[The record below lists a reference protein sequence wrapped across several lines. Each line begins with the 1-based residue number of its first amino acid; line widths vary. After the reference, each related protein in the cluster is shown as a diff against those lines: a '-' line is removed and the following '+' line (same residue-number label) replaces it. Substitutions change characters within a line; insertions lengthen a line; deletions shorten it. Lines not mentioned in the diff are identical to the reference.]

1 MVKRGGAASDAPAS
15 FLSSLVASIFFRL
28 RFLKNPTIFGSIFS
42 SSSFLCF
49 IASSTLMDANTLF
62 VSAATSLSSCSGIVA
77 AAAAADA
84 PSALPFFITS
94 GSCTSK
100 IFSPRISARLLA
112 NLLKIFGSL
121 SSPLPPPPSFDR
133 CSAFGKPLVSLPSSL
148 FVGGIGI
155 TVDVSRSTIFSD
167 ASSTTNGFSTLLLFL
182 LAFVSSSS
190 SSFSSSSS
198 SSFVLFSFLSAF
210 AAGVSFLSRN
220 ALCSSRSSSSVVGKG
235 RPKRDE
241 GCIFYSLS
249 LFLHATTGKQ
259 ASVCALR
266 INVKSVRNCAAKSSL
281 KEMQR
286 WVSYCVRTRQTMR
299 RRRTKRRKSVSDVS
313 LSSTGR
319 SSVY

>member
-1 MVKRGGAASDAPAS
+1 
-15 FLSSLVASIFFRL
+15 
-28 RFLKNPTIFGSIFS
+28 
-42 SSSFLCF
+42 
-49 IASSTLMDANTLF
+49 MDANTLF
-62 VSAATSLSSCSGIVA
+62 VSAATSLSSCSGIIIA

-121 SSPLPPPPSFDR
+121 SPPLPPPPSFDR

-148 FVGGIGI
+148 FVGGVGI

-167 ASSTTNGFSTLLLFL
+167 ASSTTNGVSTLFVLLLLF
-182 LAFVSSSS
+182 AVVSSSSS
-190 SSFSSSSS
+190 SSFSSSST
-198 SSFVLFSFLSAF
+198 FVLFSFLSAF

-241 GCIFYSLS
+241 GCIFSSLS
-249 LFLHATTGKQ
+249 LSFFARQ
-259 ASVCALR
+259 RASKRARARV
-266 INVKSVRNCAAKSSL
+266 SSR
-281 KEMQR
+281 E
-286 WVSYCVRTRQTMR
+286 
-299 RRRTKRRKSVSDVS
+299 
-313 LSSTGR
+313 
-319 SSVY
+319 

>member
-1 MVKRGGAASDAPAS
+1 MIKGGGAASDAPAS

-148 FVGGIGI
+148 FVGGVGI

-167 ASSTTNGFSTLLLFL
+167 ASSTTNGFSTLFVLLLF
-182 LAFVSSSS
+182 AVVSSSS
-190 SSFSSSSS
+190 SFSS

-286 WVSYCVRTRQTMR
+286 WVSYCIRTRQTMR

-319 SSVY
+319 SSAC

>member
-148 FVGGIGI
+148 FVGGVGI

-167 ASSTTNGFSTLLLFL
+167 ASSTTNGFSTLFVLLLF
-182 LAFVSSSS
+182 AVVSSSS
-190 SSFSSSSS
+190 SSSFSS

-286 WVSYCVRTRQTMR
+286 WVSYCIRTRQTMR

>member
-148 FVGGIGI
+148 FVGGVGI

-167 ASSTTNGFSTLLLFL
+167 ASSTTNGFSTLFVLLLF
-182 LAFVSSSS
+182 AVVSSSS
-190 SSFSSSSS
+190 SSSFSS

-286 WVSYCVRTRQTMR
+286 WVSYCIRTRQTMR

-319 SSVY
+319 SSAC